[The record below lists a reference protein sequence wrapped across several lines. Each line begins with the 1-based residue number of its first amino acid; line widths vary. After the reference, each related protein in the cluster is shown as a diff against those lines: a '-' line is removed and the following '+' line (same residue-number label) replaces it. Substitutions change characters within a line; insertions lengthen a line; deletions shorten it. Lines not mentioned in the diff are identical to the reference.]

1 MNIRLPSKPHEMTQA
16 AWSLGKIIQLF
27 GPLPR
32 NENPEFTEEFNLAE
46 TFVKGG
52 VIKIGPFKEEM
63 SKFDVSEDCI
73 QFLQH
78 ILDIDPRKRPT
89 AVQALQHPWLQGID

>member
-1 MNIRLPSKPHEMTQA
+1 M
-16 AWSLGKIIQLF
+16 QLF

-46 TFVKGG
+46 ALVKRG
-52 VIKIGPFKEEM
+52 VIKIGPFEEEI
-63 SKFDVSEDCI
+63 SKFDVSEDCS

-78 ILDIDPRKRPT
+78 ILGIDPRKRPT
-89 AVQALQHPWLQGID
+89 AVQALQHPWLQDID